1 MKPFSWKRQ
10 ADRKRSKSRK
20 LTVGMVRVILTSWI
34 IPYII
39 LSSALVLA
47 YSKRSQDQIGRTV
60 CTAMENAGRIT
71 ADKINAAIEDSRQA
85 SYDGVIKKSYEQYL
99 QDGDEGAMHR
109 QVSEYLNKTYKYS
122 KTISNTILLYRTP
135 MTMEYYTYSNVA
147 GATYA
152 SIDEFRSNTAQAVRL
167 AAKDL
172 DTRTRLIE
180 ISGHLYVVRNIVRSN
195 YEPFTTLVM
204 EINMDRLFEAA
215 RDVIWKKSGVIVLD
229 NRILNRTPV
238 GLEDEKAQALLDRL
252 GGEERTEGEP
262 RDGEMLSEYDSKGE
276 LAFLTLKVNEQLLYF
291 VYELDH
297 AQLFGDRAAFLSVYI
312 VVFITLI
319 PLLIAVF
326 YYFYT
331 NINQPIGALV
341 KGSERIRKGEY
352 GYCVEPFH
360 KNEEIGQLVDT
371 FNHMSVSLEDSF
383 NRIYV
388 EEIAEREATLKA
400 LESQI
405 NPHFLNNTLEI
416 INWKA
421 RMNGNEDVSE
431 MISALSV
438 MMNATL
444 NRGNEMFIPLSEE
457 LSYVDAYLYIIRQ
470 RFGSKFRFE
479 KQVDEDLLRIKVPRL
494 IIQPVVENAVEHG
507 GDKKGQIV
515 GRLNVYADEQ
525 FLYISVENNGELS
538 AEDREKI
545 RVLLQTDQQGD
556 VQGLDRA
563 RIGIRN
569 VNLRLHLI
577 YGGESGLSITQ
588 EEGPRTVCLLKIS
601 RQGSS
606 RVTADGSEGFGEV
619 PGPGPD

>member
-1 MKPFSWKRQ
+1 MKH
-10 ADRKRSKSRK
+10 SKSRK
-20 LTVGMVRVILTSWI
+20 LTTGMVWVILTSWI
-34 IPYII
+34 IPYIV
-39 LSSALVLA
+39 LSSVLVIA
-47 YSKRSQDQIGRTV
+47 YGRRSQNQIGKTV

-99 QDGDEGAMHR
+99 QDGNEGAMYR
-109 QVSEYLNKTYKYS
+109 QVSDYLNKTYKYS
-122 KTISNTILLYRTP
+122 KTISNTILLYSSP

-152 SIDEFRSNTAQAVRL
+152 NIDEFRSHTAEAVRL

-180 ISGHLYVVRNIVRSN
+180 ISGHLYVVRNIVLSN

-215 RDVIWKKSGVIVLD
+215 EDVIWKKSGVIVLD
-229 NRILNRTPV
+229 NGILFGTPAD
-238 GLEDEKAQALLDRL
+238 LEEEKAQGLLERL
-252 GGEERTEGEP
+252 NEHGRLEREP
-262 RDGEMLSEYDSKGE
+262 RDGEMISEYDRKEE
-276 LAFLTLKVNEQLLYF
+276 LALLTLKVNGQLFYF

-297 AQLFGDRAAFLSVYI
+297 AQLLGDRAAFLSVYI
-312 VVFITLI
+312 AVFVTLI

-326 YYFYT
+326 FYFYR

-341 KGSERIRKGEY
+341 KGSEKIRNGEY
-352 GYCVEPFH
+352 GYRVEPFH

-444 NRGNEMFIPLSEE
+444 NRSNEMFIPLSEE
-457 LSYVDAYLYIIRQ
+457 LSYVDAYLYIIRE
-470 RFGSKFRFE
+470 RFGSKFQFE
-479 KQVDEDLLRIKVPRL
+479 KKVEESLLGIKVPRL
-494 IIQPVVENAVEHG
+494 IIQPIVENAVEHG
-507 GDKKGQIV
+507 GDKRGQIV

-538 AEDREKI
+538 EEDREKI
-545 RVLLQTDQQGD
+545 KVLLQTDQQGD

-577 YGGESGLSITQ
+577 YGGESGLSIT
-588 EEGPRTVCLLKIS
+588 EVEGPRTVCLLKIQ
-601 RQGSS
+601 RQG
-606 RVTADGSEGFGEV
+606 
-619 PGPGPD
+619 GPQSAC